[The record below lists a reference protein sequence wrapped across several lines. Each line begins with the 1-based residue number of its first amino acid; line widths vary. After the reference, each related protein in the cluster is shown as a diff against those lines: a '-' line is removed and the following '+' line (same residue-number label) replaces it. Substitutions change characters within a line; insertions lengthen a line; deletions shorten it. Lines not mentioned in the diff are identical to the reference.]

1 MHYTNPKPQRST
13 RTILFVALALIALAG
28 IIYMKY
34 ATDSRKADA
43 TAAYTDSAAA
53 HIAIPDTTVDPTL
66 RLAPEVDSVTA
77 MPADTLL
84 GKDKR
89 SPFEAGY
96 EDGYAAGCDDGA
108 THQERATYDE
118 TNNFRNPRESRLY
131 VDGYREGYAKGFA
144 DGQEG
149 KQFNI

>member
-1 MHYTNPKPQRST
+1 MNYNNPKPQNSQ
-13 RTILFVALALIALAG
+13 RTMLFAALALLALAG

-34 ATDSRKADA
+34 ATDSRKADS
-43 TAAYTDSAAA
+43 SAALADPTTA
-53 HIAIPDTTVDPTL
+53 HVAIPDTTVDPAL
-66 RLAPEVDSVTA
+66 HLAPEVDSVAA

-108 THQERATYDE
+108 AHQERATYDE
-118 TNNFRNPRESRLY
+118 TNNFRNPRESSLY

-144 DGQEG
+144 DGLEG